1 MTPSLVFLFQA
12 FVIIAV
18 PTILRRTT
26 GMKGIMPLV
35 TTQIIIGIALGP
47 SVFGKL
53 APDLFQIFASPAALS
68 PLGGLAIVAVLIF
81 GLISGLHVDPVVF
94 SGKERAFWPVAIAT
108 IVCPMTL
115 GCLAGYWILSRYPG
129 ELLPGGSP
137 VIFMT
142 AVGICV
148 SMIALPVL
156 AAILEEMGLFGSR
169 ISHLALGVAGVN
181 DIALFALLGILLTIA
196 AAWSGGHGHGLLP
209 VWLLIA
215 APAYLFVMI
224 AFVRPMLARLVTARI
239 DDDDETMT
247 TRGAVIV
254 GAATIGSGLATELIG
269 LHYII
274 GAFVV
279 GAIMPASLNKPIL
292 DRLQVMTVA
301 LLLPFFFTLTGMRT
315 EIDLN
320 SPLLL
325 QVFAITM
332 GVGVIGIIGGAALT
346 ARVFGETWSFGLALG
361 SLLQA
366 KGMTELVVLSVL
378 LDAHIVSAGIF
389 AAMILMAVA
398 STAISM
404 PLARLA
410 LAKSESG
417 VARET
422 RPNGV
427 AVGEVRPPEA
437 NAKRRG
443 RSLLG

>member
-1 MTPSLVFLFQA
+1 
-12 FVIIAV
+12 
-18 PTILRRTT
+18 
-26 GMKGIMPLV
+26 
-35 TTQIIIGIALGP
+35 
-47 SVFGKL
+47 
-53 APDLFQIFASPAALS
+53 
-68 PLGGLAIVAVLIF
+68 
-81 GLISGLHVDPVVF
+81 
-94 SGKERAFWPVAIAT
+94 
-108 IVCPMTL
+108 
-115 GCLAGYWILSRYPG
+115 
-129 ELLPGGSP
+129 
-137 VIFMT
+137 
-142 AVGICV
+142 
-148 SMIALPVL
+148 
-156 AAILEEMGLFGSR
+156 
-169 ISHLALGVAGVN
+169 
-181 DIALFALLGILLTIA
+181 
-196 AAWSGGHGHGLLP
+196 
-209 VWLLIA
+209 
-215 APAYLFVMI
+215 
-224 AFVRPMLARLVTARI
+224 
-239 DDDDETMT
+239 
-247 TRGAVIV
+247 
-254 GAATIGSGLATELIG
+254 
-269 LHYII
+269 
-274 GAFVV
+274 
-279 GAIMPASLNKPIL
+279 MPASLNKPIL

-427 AVGEVRPPEA
+427 AVGEVSPPEA